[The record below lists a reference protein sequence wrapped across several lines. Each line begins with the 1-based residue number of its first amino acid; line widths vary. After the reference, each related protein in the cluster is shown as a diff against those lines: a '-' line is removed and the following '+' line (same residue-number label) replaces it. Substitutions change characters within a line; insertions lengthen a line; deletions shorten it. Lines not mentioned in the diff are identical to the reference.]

1 MLKSMAGDPE
11 QHQDAPT
18 RSRAERLFGDW
29 VRQVSP
35 VTLRADAMAGLL
47 GAVLVLPQ
55 GIAFATL
62 AGLPPEYG
70 LYTAV
75 IPCILAALFGSSWHV
90 MSGPTN
96 ANSLA
101 LFAMLS
107 PLAAAFSSQYI
118 QLAVAVTV
126 MVGVMQWL
134 IGALRLGVLANFIS
148 PATLFGFTSGAA
160 LLIAVHALPDL
171 LGLAA
176 SPQHSAAA
184 VLVHVVTQLGL
195 VQPAALV
202 VGAITIATALLL
214 RRLRRGWPAML
225 IGLVVATALAW
236 IWSQYLNP
244 ASATPAAALR
254 TIGQIAAPWPR
265 FEVPRISWAQAVDL
279 IGLAFA
285 LTIVALG
292 QAISIAKT
300 VALRSGQRIDA
311 NREFRGQGLSNMVGG
326 FFSCYVSCGS
336 MNRSLPNLQAGART
350 PLASVFSALLLV
362 LLVAVSAPLLALI
375 PRAALAALL
384 VLVALTLLDLARWRQ
399 LLTLSRSDFGV
410 ALATMLA
417 TVTIRLEIAIFLGII
432 LSLMSFLYRTS
443 RPAMRTMGFDS
454 RGLDR
459 QFVVIDNTAD
469 AGFETGITSPHKAD
483 DDSERNA
490 ELSQKS
496 PALFPPERGSATPKA
511 REATSVGTNERSAGP
526 PQASSAPSGGS
537 AVHEATSV
545 GANERSAGPP
555 QASSAPPGGSA
566 VREATSVGATFLPEC
581 PQLKLLRMEGE
592 VYFGATQH
600 VADILHALRHQP
612 HPQKHLLVMGKSMN
626 FIDLAGA
633 ELWEAELSAR
643 RAMGGDLY
651 FHRPRPEVI
660 RMWRK
665 TGFTRL
671 LGPEHQFP
679 DKFTA
684 ISTIFSKLDP
694 EICRRCTARIFW
706 ECQSVPPAPEPESKA

>member
-1 MLKSMAGDPE
+1 MTSPDATSLSLKTLPL
-11 QHQDAPT
+11 
-18 RSRAERLFGDW
+18 RVAERLFGPW
-29 VRQVSP
+29 VRGVSP
-35 VTLRADAMAGLL
+35 ATLRVDALAGLL

-70 LYTAV
+70 LYTAIV
-75 IPCILAALFGSSWHV
+75 PCIIAALFGSSWHV

-107 PLAAAFSSQYI
+107 PLAIAFSPAYI
-118 QLAVAVTV
+118 QLALAVTV
-126 MVGVMQWL
+126 MVGILQWL
-134 IGALRLGVLANFIS
+134 IGALRLGMLANFIS
-148 PATLFGFTSGAA
+148 PAVLFGFTSGAA

-176 SPQHSAAA
+176 ASQHGAGA
-184 VLVHVVTQLGL
+184 VLVHVLTQLPNA
-195 VQPAALV
+195 QPAALA
-202 VGAITIATALLL
+202 VGAITLGVALLL
-214 RRLRRGWPAML
+214 RRFRRNWPYML

-236 IWSQYLNP
+236 LWSQW
-244 ASATPAAALR
+244 AAGSTTPSSALR
-254 TIGQIAAPWPR
+254 TVGHIATPWPR
-265 FEVPRISWAQAVDL
+265 FEMPDISWAQASELV
-279 IGLAFA
+279 GLAFA

-311 NREFRGQGLSNMVGG
+311 NREFRGQGLSNIVGG

-336 MNRSLPNLQAGART
+336 MNRSMPNLEAGART
-350 PLASVFSALLLV
+350 PLASVFSALLL
-362 LLVAVSAPLLALI
+362 LGLVAVSAQLLAQI
-375 PRAALAALL
+375 PMAALSALL
-384 VLVALTLLDLARWRQ
+384 VLVALGLLDLARWRQ
-399 LLTLSRSDFGV
+399 LFGLSRTDFAV
-410 ALATMLA
+410 ALATMVA
-417 TVTIRLEIAIFLGII
+417 TVTIRLEIAILLGML

-443 RPAMRTMGFDS
+443 RPAMRSMGFDS

-459 QFVVIDNTAD
+459 QFVVIDTPED
-469 AGFETGITSPHKAD
+469 PEDPPH
-483 DDSERNA
+483 
-490 ELSQKS
+490 Q
-496 PALFPPERGSATPKA
+496 T
-511 REATSVGTNERSAGP
+511 
-526 PQASSAPSGGS
+526 
-537 AVHEATSV
+537 
-545 GANERSAGPP
+545 
-555 QASSAPPGGSA
+555 
-566 VREATSVGATFLPEC
+566 LPEC

-600 VADILHALRHQP
+600 VADILHALRSQP
-612 HPQKHLLVMGKSMN
+612 NPQKHLLVMAKSMN

-633 ELWEAELSAR
+633 ELWATELAAR
-643 RAMGGDLY
+643 RAMGGNLY

-665 TGFTRL
+665 TGFTAL

-684 ISTIFSKLDP
+684 ISTIFGKLDP
-694 EICRRCTARIFW
+694 EICRHCSARIFW
-706 ECQSVPPAPEPESKA
+706 ECKTAPGADDPANQPKA

>member
-1 MLKSMAGDPE
+1 MPLL
-11 QHQDAPT
+11 
-18 RSRAERLFGDW
+18 ERLFGGW

-35 VTLRADAMAGLL
+35 LTLRADAMAGLL

-75 IPCILAALFGSSWHV
+75 IPCIIAALFGSSWHV

-107 PLAAAFSSQYI
+107 PLAMAFSPMYI
-118 QLAVAVTV
+118 QLALAVTV
-126 MVGVMQWL
+126 MVGVLQWL

-148 PATLFGFTSGAA
+148 PAVLFGFTSGAA
-160 LLIAVHALPDL
+160 LLIAVHALPDW

-176 SPQHSAAA
+176 SPEHSAAG
-184 VLVHVVTQLGL
+184 VLRHVFGSLLL
-195 VQPAALV
+195 VQPAALA
-202 VGAITIATALLL
+202 VGGITMAVALVL
-214 RRLRRGWPAML
+214 RRLRPQWPYML
-225 IGLVVATALAW
+225 IGLVVSTALAW
-236 IWSQYLNP
+236 LWTRNLNTGAAP
-244 ASATPAAALR
+244 SAMLR
-254 TIGQIAAPWPR
+254 TVGHIATPWPR
-265 FEVPRISWAQAVDL
+265 FQLPRISWAEASELV
-279 IGLAFA
+279 GLAFA

-311 NREFRGQGLSNMVGG
+311 NREFRGQGLSNIVGG

-336 MNRSLPNLQAGART
+336 MNRSMPNLQAGART
-350 PLASVFSALLLV
+350 PLSSVFSAVLLV
-362 LLVAVSAPLLALI
+362 LLVAVSASLLAQI
-375 PRAALAALL
+375 PMAALAGLLVMIALALL
-384 VLVALTLLDLARWRQ
+384 DFARWRH
-399 LLTLSRSDFGV
+399 LFNMSRSDFAV
-410 ALATMLA
+410 ALATMVA
-417 TVTIRLEIAIFLGII
+417 TVTIRLEIAILLGML

-454 RGLDR
+454 RSVDR
-459 QFVVIDNTAD
+459 QFVVIDKSTESAVAFD
-469 AGFETGITSPHKAD
+469 AWHSG
-483 DDSERNA
+483 
-490 ELSQKS
+490 
-496 PALFPPERGSATPKA
+496 
-511 REATSVGTNERSAGP
+511 RSAGP
-526 PQASSAPSGGS
+526 PQARPAPSGGS
-537 AVHEATSV
+537 AVHEVTSV
-545 GANERSAGPP
+545 GA
-555 QASSAPPGGSA
+555 
-566 VREATSVGATFLPEC
+566 FLPEC

-600 VADILHALRHQP
+600 VADILHALRSQP
-612 HPQKHLLVMGKSMN
+612 RPQKHLLVMGKSMN

-633 ELWEAELSAR
+633 ELWEAELAAR

-660 RMWRK
+660 SMWRK
-665 TGFTRL
+665 TGFTRV

-684 ISTIFSKLDP
+684 ITTIFNKLDP
-694 EICRRCTARIFW
+694 DICRQCTARIFW
-706 ECQSVPPAPEPESKA
+706 ECKTAPGPEPTNSA

>member
-1 MLKSMAGDPE
+1 MAYSPLEAGILGRLM
-11 QHQDAPT
+11 DASNNSTSQPAT
-18 RSRAERLFGDW
+18 PLFERVFGDW

-35 VTLRADAMAGLL
+35 LTLRADAMAGLL

-75 IPCILAALFGSSWHV
+75 IPCIIAALFGSSWHV

-107 PLAAAFSSQYI
+107 PLAMAFSPLYI
-118 QLAVAVTV
+118 QLALAVTV
-126 MVGVMQWL
+126 MVGVLQWL

-148 PATLFGFTSGAA
+148 PAVLFGFTSGAA
-160 LLIAVHALPDL
+160 LLIAVHALPDW

-176 SPQHSAAA
+176 SPDHSAAG
-184 VLVHVVTQLGL
+184 VLRYVFSNLPL
-195 VQPAALV
+195 LQPGALV
-202 VGAITIATALLL
+202 VGGITIAVALAL
-214 RRLRRGWPAML
+214 RRLRPRWPYML
-225 IGLVVATALAW
+225 IGLVVSTALAW
-236 IWSQYLNP
+236 LWTRTLSTGGTPSAMLRTVGHI
-244 ASATPAAALR
+244 ATP
-254 TIGQIAAPWPR
+254 WPQ
-265 FEVPRISWAQAVDL
+265 FQLPRISWAEASELV
-279 IGLAFA
+279 GLAFA

-311 NREFRGQGLSNMVGG
+311 NREFRGQGLSNIVGG

-336 MNRSLPNLQAGART
+336 MNRSMPNLQAGART
-350 PLASVFSALLLV
+350 PLASVFSAVLLV
-362 LLVAVSAPLLALI
+362 LLVAVSASLLAQI
-375 PRAALAALL
+375 PMAALAGLLVMIALALL
-384 VLVALTLLDLARWRQ
+384 DFGRWRHFFN
-399 LLTLSRSDFGV
+399 LSRSDFAV

-417 TVTIRLEIAIFLGII
+417 TVTIRLEIAILLGML

-454 RGLDR
+454 RSVDR
-459 QFVVIDNTAD
+459 QFVVIDKSSESTVAAD
-469 AGFETGITSPHKAD
+469 AW
-483 DDSERNA
+483 DS
-490 ELSQKS
+490 
-496 PALFPPERGSATPKA
+496 G
-511 REATSVGTNERSAGP
+511 RSTGP
-526 PQASSAPSGGS
+526 PQAWPAPS
-537 AVHEATSV
+537 ADV
-545 GANERSAGPP
+545 G
-555 QASSAPPGGSA
+555 
-566 VREATSVGATFLPEC
+566 TIFLPEC

-600 VADILHALRHQP
+600 VADILHALRGQP
-612 HPQKHLLVMGKSMN
+612 RPQKHLLVMGKSMN

-633 ELWEAELSAR
+633 ELWEAELAAR

-660 RMWRK
+660 SMWRK
-665 TGFTRL
+665 TGFTRV

-684 ISTIFSKLDP
+684 IATIFNKLDP
-694 EICRRCTARIFW
+694 DICRECTARIFW
-706 ECQSVPPAPEPESKA
+706 ECKTAPGPASTTTP

>member
-1 MLKSMAGDPE
+1 MKPS
-11 QHQDAPT
+11 DASAAIPFMT
-18 RSRAERLFGDW
+18 LLGRLTERLFGPW
-29 VRQVSP
+29 VRQVTP
-35 VTLRADAMAGLL
+35 ATLRVDAMAGLL

-75 IPCILAALFGSSWHV
+75 VPCIIAALFGSSWHV

-107 PLAAAFSSQYI
+107 PLAIAFSPMYI
-118 QLAVAVTV
+118 QLALAVTV
-126 MVGVMQWL
+126 MVGVLQWL

-148 PATLFGFTSGAA
+148 PAVLFGFTSGAA

-176 SPQHSAAA
+176 APGHGAGA
-184 VLVHVVTQLGL
+184 VLQHVATQLL
-195 VQPAALV
+195 AAQPAALAV
-202 VGAITIATALLL
+202 AAITLVVALLL
-214 RRLRRGWPAML
+214 RRFRRRWPYML
-225 IGLVVATALAW
+225 IGLVVATALGW
-236 IWSQYLNP
+236 LWSRFLGGG
-244 ASATPAAALR
+244 ATPSASLR
-254 TIGQIAAPWPR
+254 MVGAIATPWPR
-265 FEVPRISWAQAVDL
+265 FELPRISWAQASDL

-311 NREFRGQGLSNMVGG
+311 NREFRGQGLSNIVGG
-326 FFSCYVSCGS
+326 FFSSYVSCGS
-336 MNRSLPNLQAGART
+336 MNRSMPNLEAGART
-350 PLASVFSALLLV
+350 PLASVFSALLL
-362 LLVAVSAPLLALI
+362 LGLVAVSSPLLAQI
-375 PRAALAALL
+375 PMAALSALL

-399 LLTLSRSDFGV
+399 LFSLSRTDFAV
-410 ALATMLA
+410 ALATLVA
-417 TVTIRLEIAIFLGII
+417 TVTIRLEIAILLGML

-443 RPAMRTMGFDS
+443 RPAMRSMGFDR
-454 RGLDR
+454 RGPDR
-459 QFVVIDNTAD
+459 QFVVIDTPDDPDEA
-469 AGFETGITSPHKAD
+469 PHQ
-483 DDSERNA
+483 N
-490 ELSQKS
+490 
-496 PALFPPERGSATPKA
+496 
-511 REATSVGTNERSAGP
+511 
-526 PQASSAPSGGS
+526 
-537 AVHEATSV
+537 
-545 GANERSAGPP
+545 
-555 QASSAPPGGSA
+555 
-566 VREATSVGATFLPEC
+566 LPEC

-600 VADILHALRHQP
+600 VADILHALRSQP
-612 HPQKHLLVMGKSMN
+612 NPQKHLLVMAKSMN

-633 ELWEAELSAR
+633 ELWEAELAAR
-643 RAMGGDLY
+643 RAMGGGLY

-665 TGFTRL
+665 TGFTDV

-679 DKFTA
+679 DKATA
-684 ISTIFSKLDP
+684 ISTIFRKLDP
-694 EICRRCTARIFW
+694 EICRHCSARIFW
-706 ECQSVPPAPEPESKA
+706 ECGAAPGADDPANQPKA

>member
-1 MLKSMAGDPE
+1 MMGSPEKSIPA
-11 QHQDAPT
+11 QHPAHGPAWLP
-18 RSRAERLFGDW
+18 RLSERLFGSW
-29 VRQVSP
+29 VRLVSP
-35 VTLRADAMAGLL
+35 RTLRADALAGLL

-75 IPCILAALFGSSWHV
+75 VPCIVAALFGSSWHV

-107 PLAAAFSSQYI
+107 PLAMAFSPLYI
-118 QLAVAVTV
+118 QLALAVTV
-126 MVGVMQWL
+126 MVGIMQWL

-148 PATLFGFTSGAA
+148 PAVLLGFTSGAA

-171 LGLAA
+171 LGLPAA
-176 SPQHSAAA
+176 PEHSAAG
-184 VLVHVVTQLGL
+184 VLRHVVTQLHQA
-195 VQPAALV
+195 QPAALA
-202 VGAITIATALLL
+202 VGAITLVVALLL
-214 RRLRRGWPAML
+214 RRLRRNWPSML
-225 IGLVVATALAW
+225 IGLVVATTLAW
-236 IWSQYLNP
+236 VWRHYLN
-244 ASATPAAALR
+244 ATPSTALR
-254 TIGQIAAPWPR
+254 MLGQMAAPWPR
-265 FEVPRISWAQAVDL
+265 FELPRISWAQASDL
-279 IGLAFA
+279 VGLAFA

-311 NREFRGQGLSNMVGG
+311 NREFRGQGLSNIVGG

-336 MNRSLPNLQAGART
+336 MNRSMPNLEAGART
-350 PLASVFSALLLV
+350 PLASVFSALLL
-362 LLVAVSAPLLALI
+362 LALVAVSAPLLAQI
-375 PRAALAALL
+375 PMAALAALL
-384 VLVALTLLDLARWRQ
+384 VLVALALLDFWRWHH
-399 LLTLSRSDFGV
+399 LFNLSRSDFAV
-410 ALATMLA
+410 ALTTMVA
-417 TVTIRLEIAIFLGII
+417 TVTIRLEIAILLGMI

-459 QFVVIDNTAD
+459 QFVVIDNTPD
-469 AGFETGITSPHKAD
+469 AGLETVETAKPND
-483 DDSERNA
+483 PDE
-490 ELSQKS
+490 
-496 PALFPPERGSATPKA
+496 PPRQ
-511 REATSVGTNERSAGP
+511 V
-526 PQASSAPSGGS
+526 
-537 AVHEATSV
+537 
-545 GANERSAGPP
+545 
-555 QASSAPPGGSA
+555 
-566 VREATSVGATFLPEC
+566 LPEC

-600 VADILHALRHQP
+600 VADILHALRSQP
-612 HPQKHLLVMGKSMN
+612 QPQKHLLVMGKSMN

-633 ELWEAELSAR
+633 ELWEAELAAR

-665 TGFTRL
+665 TGFTRV

-694 EICRRCTARIFW
+694 EICRRCSARIFW
-706 ECQSVPPAPEPESKA
+706 ECQSAPKPDANADANPA

>member
-1 MLKSMAGDPE
+1 MLKSMAGDTE
-11 QHQDAPT
+11 KHQDAPT
-18 RSRAERLFGDW
+18 RTRAERLFGDW

-75 IPCILAALFGSSWHV
+75 IPCIIAALFGSSWHV

-107 PLAAAFSSQYI
+107 PLAVAFSPQYI
-118 QLAVAVTV
+118 QLALAVTV

-171 LGLAA
+171 LGLPAA
-176 SPQHSAAA
+176 PEHSAAA
-184 VLVHVVTQLGL
+184 VLRHVFTQLYL
-195 VQPAALV
+195 AQPAALA
-202 VGAITIATALLL
+202 VGAITIGVALLM
-214 RRLRRGWPAML
+214 RRLRRSWPAML

-244 ASATPAAALR
+244 ASTTHAYPLR
-254 TIGQIAAPWPR
+254 TLGQIAAPWPR
-265 FEVPRISWAQAVDL
+265 FEVPRISWAQAVEL

-362 LLVAVSAPLLALI
+362 ALVAVSAPLLALI
-375 PRAALAALL
+375 PMAALAALL

-459 QFVVIDNTAD
+459 QFVVIDSAPD
-469 AGFETGITSPHKAD
+469 ARLETGIILPQKVD
-483 DDSERNA
+483 DDS
-490 ELSQKS
+490 
-496 PALFPPERGSATPKA
+496 G
-511 REATSVGTNERSAGP
+511 RSAGP
-526 PQASSAPSGGS
+526 TQARPAPFPRERGS
-537 AVHEATSV
+537 TTPEAHEAKSE
-545 GANERSAGPP
+545 GALSTEGEALNQQGPRNRLSRAAG
-555 QASSAPPGGSA
+555 AAAPPGGSA
-566 VREATSVGATFLPEC
+566 VHAVTSVGAPFLPEC

-600 VADILHALRHQP
+600 VADILHALRNQP

-633 ELWEAELSAR
+633 ELWEAELAAR

-684 ISTIFSKLDP
+684 IATIFNKLDP

-706 ECQSVPPAPEPESKA
+706 ECQSVPGPDVDVDVDTNAGAA